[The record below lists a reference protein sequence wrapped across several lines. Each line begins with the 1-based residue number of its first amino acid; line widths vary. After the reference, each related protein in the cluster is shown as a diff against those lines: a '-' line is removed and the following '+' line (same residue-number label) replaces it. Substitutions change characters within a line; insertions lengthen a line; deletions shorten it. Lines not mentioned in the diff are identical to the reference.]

1 MGSSVE
7 TFQLS
12 IEQAELYEATFV
24 PVLFAPWADEI
35 LAAAHPAPG
44 ESLLDV
50 ACGTGVVARGAI
62 ELVGPTGRVVGLD
75 LNDGMLAVA
84 RRLRPDVEW
93 RQGDAAAL
101 PFEDGSFDVVVCQA
115 ALMFFPDRAGA
126 LREMARVVTAE
137 GAVAVLVPGR
147 LEASAAYA
155 RFVEVAS
162 HHAGPEAIDLLSTYF
177 VLGDL
182 DELRGLFDRAGLDVT
197 GTRTMLTT
205 VAIGSVDDFV
215 TTEVEGSPLIERID
229 EDVYRRIREDA
240 RLALAPFIAA
250 SGRLEGPI
258 EAHVV
263 TARRR

>member
-1 MGSSVE
+1 
-7 TFQLS
+7 
-12 IEQAELYEATFV
+12 
-24 PVLFAPWADEI
+24 
-35 LAAAHPAPG
+35 
-44 ESLLDV
+44 
-50 ACGTGVVARGAI
+50 
-62 ELVGPTGRVVGLD
+62 
-75 LNDGMLAVA
+75 MLAVA